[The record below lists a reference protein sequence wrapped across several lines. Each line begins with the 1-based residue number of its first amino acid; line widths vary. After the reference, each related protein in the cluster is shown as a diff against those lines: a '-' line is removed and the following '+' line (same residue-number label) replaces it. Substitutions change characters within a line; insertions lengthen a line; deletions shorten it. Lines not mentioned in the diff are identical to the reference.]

1 MSSLKPSRQD
11 PGTASG
17 RKKVIVPVA
26 LGLALLFAVL
36 FALTSFDLPQ
46 ALNPDTNQQLL
57 LFAFLAVL
65 IFVLFLALT
74 FVLVR
79 NVLKLL
85 AERRLGV
92 LGSKFRTRLLVGSL
106 LLSFLPV
113 IGMFFFAYV
122 LMNRSIDKWFSS
134 PVEEVSRDTATM
146 ASLLS
151 QYVTQNAK
159 AEAASIA
166 ASAGTQQAFSSDN
179 VSALAQ
185 EFREHEPTL
194 QGGFAIALQDKE
206 AIASFELPAGWS
218 VLKSKLPLDQL
229 VSSSSLLFTLDQTDY
244 ILGSAPVGD
253 RGQILVAMPLPKKF
267 SETVKQLQA
276 SQQRYFELARGRRI
290 VRRTYMEVLLLL
302 TVVVLFAATW
312 LALFL
317 SKLVT
322 RPVAALAE
330 ATQEISRG
338 RLDYRVDVHGADEI
352 GDLVRSFNRMAEE
365 LESSRR
371 QIETASRELAA
382 ANVALEQRRRHIETI
397 LESIPNGVLSLNAEH
412 RVTHVNHALVRLFHP
427 SGTGSGVPRVLIG
440 APLRDVFTPE
450 IVANL
455 ESLLRRAERM
465 GTTTTQME
473 MTVERATLNVA
484 LTVATLKHDGQALG
498 YVLVFEDLS
507 DLLKAQKQAAWRE
520 VARRVAHE
528 IKNPLTPI
536 ALSAE
541 RIRRHLQRGARPD
554 TASLQAVQN
563 CAETIAA
570 AVETVRTL
578 VDEFSTLARFPTSQ
592 PQPSRINSIVETS
605 LALFDGR
612 LENIRIRKL
621 LAPELPDVMAD
632 PEAIK
637 RALANL
643 LDNAAEAMQDAMFRE
658 IQISTAL
665 APSRDAVEITVAD
678 TGHGVTRELKERL
691 FLPYFSTKK
700 RGTGLGLAIVSRI
713 VEDHHGS
720 IRVEENRPVGA
731 KFIVELPV
739 VSDSVS
745 APAVNQ
751 HA

>member
-1 MSSLKPSRQD
+1 MVTLKENLTDRIPPS
-11 PGTASG
+11 
-17 RKKVIVPVA
+17 RKKVIIPVA
-26 LGLALLFAVL
+26 IGLVLLFAVL
-36 FALTSFDLPQ
+36 FALTSFDLPK
-46 ALNPDTNQQLL
+46 ALNPETNQQLF

-79 NVLKLL
+79 NVLKLF
-85 AERRLGV
+85 AEKRMGV

-122 LMNRSIDKWFSS
+122 LMNRSIDKWFST
-134 PVEEVSRDTATM
+134 PVEEVRRDTATV
-146 ASLLS
+146 ASLLTN
-151 QYVTQNAK
+151 YAARDAN

-166 ASAGTQQAFSSDN
+166 SAPETQKGFVDGDFASIENQLRQ
-179 VSALAQ
+179 
-185 EFREHEPTL
+185 HEKTL
-194 QGGFAIALQDKE
+194 EGGFAIALQGGG
-206 AIASFELPAGWS
+206 ARASFESPAEWS
-218 VLKSKLPLDQL
+218 DLKSKLPVQ
-229 VSSSSLLFTLDQTDY
+229 QP
-244 ILGSAPVGD
+244 ANEP
-253 RGQILVAMPLPKKF
+253 QILVWGKIDYVVGSAKVGDAGEILVGMPLPNKF
-267 SETVKQLQA
+267 SDTVKQIQS
-276 SQQRYFELARGRRI
+276 SQQRYLELARARRL

-371 QIETASRELAA
+371 QIETASHELSL
-382 ANVALEQRRRHIETI
+382 ANIELEQRRRHIETI
-397 LESIPNGVLSLNAEH
+397 LESIPNGVLSLNANRE
-412 RVTHVNHALVRLFHP
+412 VTHVNNALFRLFHP
-427 SGTGSGVPRVLIG
+427 SGTDSGVPTVLIG
-440 APLRDVFTPE
+440 ASMADVFSAD
-450 IVANL
+450 IRHDL
-455 ESLLRRAERM
+455 ESLLRRADRM
-465 GTTTTQME
+465 ATTTTQME
-473 MTVERATLNVA
+473 MTLEHTTLNVA
-484 LTVATLKHDGQALG
+484 VTVATLKHDGKSLG

-541 RIRRHLQRGARPD
+541 RIHRHLKRGSRPD
-554 TASLQAVQN
+554 AASLKVVQS
-563 CAETIAA
+563 CADTIAS

-578 VDEFSTLARFPTSQ
+578 VDEFSTLARFPTAQ
-592 PQPSRINSIVETS
+592 PQPARINSIVENA
-605 LALFDGR
+605 LAMFDGQ
-612 LENIRIRKL
+612 LENIRIRKS
-621 LAPELPDVMAD
+621 LASDLPEVMAD
-632 PEAIK
+632 PAAIK

-643 LDNAAEAMQDAMFRE
+643 LDNAAEAMQGAMFRE

-665 APSRDAVEITVAD
+665 ASTHDCVEITVAD
-678 TGHGVTRELKERL
+678 TGHGVTQELKERL

-713 VEDHHGS
+713 IEDHHGS

-739 VSDSVS
+739 VPDSVA
-745 APAVNQ
+745 APVINQ